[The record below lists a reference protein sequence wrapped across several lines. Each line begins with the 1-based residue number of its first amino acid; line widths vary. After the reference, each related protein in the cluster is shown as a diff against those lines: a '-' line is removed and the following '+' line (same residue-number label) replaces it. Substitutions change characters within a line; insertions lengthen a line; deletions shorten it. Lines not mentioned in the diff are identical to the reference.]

1 MRLLVVIVLLFCG
14 GLSYG
19 QSILDLKLDGSENG
33 KTLVQLLQKIENE
46 KPVKFYFLADW
57 FQGITINKDYSNQT
71 LQYLLNELFIGTDLN
86 YLEFDQHLIV
96 FVRDP
101 SQSIQRRALLAT
113 AQLEQKKIETIQFG
127 ERDSQLKNK
136 KVLIRGHIKGK
147 NNEGLVGASV
157 YFSNLAEGTSTDATG
172 FFQIHVPAGEH
183 VLNFSYVNHE
193 EKVVS
198 LKSYEDGEMTVTLE
212 EIPTLLEEVVVQDK
226 ANREAVTSSI
236 GRVELS
242 MKEIKR
248 SPSFLGEVDLI
259 KQIQVLPGVTTA
271 GEAASGFNV
280 RGGSADQN
288 LILYD
293 GLPVFNSSHV
303 FGFFSAFN
311 SEAIRDVTFFRG
323 GIPSEFGGRISSV
336 LDIHSKEGSYEK
348 WSGGG
353 GLGAITSNF
362 HLGGPIVKNKTSVSA
377 SFRTTYSD
385 WLINSIRTN
394 YIDLTNSSVTF
405 YDGSLKLAHKFNDKT
420 KIVFSGYLSRDKFRL
435 QGDSTYK
442 WSNLLASVQLDHIF
456 SPKLNGF
463 IHAGYGTYGYEV
475 TDDNAINGFSLS
487 YKIIYPSLKTGLNY
501 QFRRHKIS
509 VGLQSQF
516 YEFNPGTLTPNST
529 TSSFKPIQIENQ
541 QSLEAALYAGDNF
554 TISEKVN
561 LEAGLRFST
570 FSAYGPGNVNIYAAG
585 QPLQLSTLTET
596 VNYSSGETIKSYSGL
611 EPRLS
616 FRYSLSSTSSIKLG
630 YNRIYQ
636 YLHLVTNTTAIT
648 PIDIW
653 QPSGYYFKP
662 QLADQFSIG
671 FFRTSKNKMYDMFIE
686 VYQKKIENIL
696 DFKDG
701 ARLILNQQIETDLL
715 QGKGNAYGVETQLT
729 KSLGRLTGS
738 IGYTYSRSL
747 RTIQGPTAS
756 ESINNGKEYP
766 SNFDQPHVFNLTWKY
781 NISKRYFFTGNF
793 TYRTGRPVTTPL
805 SGFTVDNISVSNFSD
820 RNEYR
825 IPDYHRLDIA
835 LVLEGSHK
843 RKKLFDGTWTLSV
856 FNVYGRK
863 NPFTIFF
870 KEASNG
876 TLIPYQLS
884 IIGTALPSI
893 TYSVKF

>member
-1 MRLLVVIVLLFCG
+1 MRLFILTILLFSVS
-14 GLSYG
+14 LSHG
-19 QSILDLKLDGSENG
+19 QSIMNLKLDGSENG
-33 KTLVQLLQKIENE
+33 KSLEHFLKDLE
-46 KPVKFYFLADW
+46 KTKSVKFYFLSSW
-57 FQGITINKDYSNQT
+57 FDGITINKDYSNQT
-71 LQYLLNELFIGTDLN
+71 FQYLLTDLFLGTDLN

-96 FVRDP
+96 FVKDP
-101 SQSIQRRALLAT
+101 LLSIQHKALLAT
-113 AQLEQKKIETIQFG
+113 AQKEEKTIENIQFG
-127 ERDSQLKNK
+127 KQENQVKNK
-136 KVLIRGHIKGK
+136 KIWVQGFVRGK
-147 NNEGLVGASV
+147 NNEALVGATV
-157 YFSNLAEGTSTDATG
+157 YFVNLSEGVSTDVSG
-172 FFQIHVPAGEH
+172 EFKIQVPSGEH
-183 VLNFSYVNHE
+183 VINISYVNHE
-193 EKVVS
+193 EKVVNFKGFS
-198 LKSYEDGEMTVTLE
+198 DGELSIALE
-212 EIPTLLEEVVVQDK
+212 ETPTLLEEVVIQDK
-226 ANREAVTSSI
+226 ANKEVVTSSI

-311 SEAIRDVTFFRG
+311 SEAIRDVTFYRG

-336 LDIHSKEGSYEK
+336 LDIHSKEGDYEK
-348 WSGGG
+348 WKGGG
-353 GLGAITSNF
+353 GIGVITSNF
-362 HLGGPIVKNKTSVSA
+362 HLGGPIVKNKTSISTT
-377 SFRTTYSD
+377 FRTTYSD

-394 YIDLTNSSVTF
+394 YIDLTNSSVAF
-405 YDGSLKLAHKFNDKT
+405 YDGSLKLSHKFNDKT

-435 QGDSTYK
+435 QGDSSYK
-442 WSNLLASVQLDHIF
+442 WGNSLASIQLDHIF
-456 SPKLNGF
+456 SSKLTGF
-463 IHAGYGTYGYEV
+463 IHVGYGTYGYEV
-475 TDDNAINGFSLS
+475 SDDNVINGFNLS
-487 YKIIYPSLKTGLNY
+487 YKIIYPTLKIGVNY
-501 QFRRHKIS
+501 QHGRHKIT

-516 YEFNPGTLTPNST
+516 YGFNPGTLKPNSP
-529 TSSFKPIQIENQ
+529 SSTIKSIQIEDQ
-541 QSLEAALYAGDNF
+541 QSIESAIYLGDNF
-554 TISEKVN
+554 TVNEKIN
-561 LEAGLRFST
+561 LEAGLRFSS
-570 FSAYGPGNVNIYAAG
+570 FSSIGPG
-585 QPLQLSTLTET
+585 T
-596 VNYSSGETIKSYSGL
+596 VNLYTPGKPLELSSLIQTVSYKSGETIKSYNGL
-611 EPRLS
+611 EPRVS
-616 FRYSLSSTSSIKLG
+616 FRFTLSPSSSIKFG

-636 YLHLVTNTTAIT
+636 YLQLITNTTAIT

-671 FFRTSKNKMYDMFIE
+671 YFRTTKNKMYDMFVE

-715 QGKGNAYGVETQLT
+715 QGKGNAYGVETQIS
-729 KSLGRLTGS
+729 KSSGRLTGS
-738 IGYTYSRSL
+738 LSYTYSRSL
-747 RTIQGPTAS
+747 RTIQGPTS
-756 ESINNGKEYP
+756 RESINNGKEYP
-766 SNFDQPHVFNLTWKY
+766 SNFDQPHVINLSWKY

-793 TYRTGRPVTTPL
+793 TYRTGRPITTPL
-805 SGFTVDNISVSNFSD
+805 SGFAVDNISISNFSE

-843 RKKLFDGTWTLSV
+843 RKKLFDGTWTFSI
-856 FNVYGRK
+856 FNLYGRK

-876 TLIPYQLS
+876 TLVPYQLS